1 MNEYIK
7 DELDEIN
14 AEQENKNYEIKD
26 LSGAN
31 WAFRKLSAL
40 TREKSEIEALAENEA
55 NRIEEWKMGKTR
67 TIDNEIAYFESIIK
81 DYYIKERNN
90 NPKFKL
96 STPYGKVASK
106 LNTDWQYDEATLF
119 EELKGS
125 ELIKTR
131 TTESID
137 KVTLKRIA
145 TVLEDGKVVMP
156 DGVILEGVTAT
167 KRLNVSVKPADDL
180 FIR

>member
-14 AEQENKNYEIKD
+14 EDRENKTFKVTD
-26 LSGAN
+26 LSSAN

-40 TREKSEIEALAENEA
+40 NREKSEIQALAQNETD
-55 NRIEEWKMGKTR
+55 RIEEWKIKKTQS
-67 TIDNEIAYFESIIK
+67 IDRDIAYFESIIAE
-81 DYYIKERNN
+81 YYIKERDNDPN
-90 NPKFKL
+90 FRL

-106 LNTDWQYDEATLF
+106 LSTNWQYDEETLF

-125 ELIKTR
+125 EFIRTK

-137 KVTLKRIA
+137 KVSLRKIA
-145 TVLEDGKVVMP
+145 TVLEDGRVVMP
-156 DGVILEGVTAT
+156 DGVILEGVTAE
-167 KRLNVSVKPADDL
+167 KKLSVAVKPAENSYV
-180 FIR
+180 R